1 MNGDYWSE
9 DGLVFYH
16 NGEGWAIHPTGITV
30 CLCQEDSTIKI
41 LKHEIDVNTV
51 KKDDQRET
59 LTRMLEIREENG
71 DGEQQAGI
79 NTNTSLRASGTKQ
92 RNNQRIRLVSTSRN
106 KLQNF
111 KLPKAGC

>member
-30 CLCQEDSTIKI
+30 CFCQEDSTIKI

-51 KKDDQRET
+51 KKDDQREN
-59 LTRMLEIREENG
+59 LN
-71 DGEQQAGI
+71 Q
-79 NTNTSLRASGTKQ
+79 NV
-92 RNNQRIRLVSTSRN
+92 RNKRGKWRWRTTSRN
-106 KLQNF
+106 QYQHQFTSIRN
-111 KLPKAGC
+111 